1 MIKKNLFGIADPEK
15 KEPIKEK
22 AKPSFP
28 EVTLIKGLNR
38 HEAIAD
44 SVFWHRILLNKSI
57 RQQKPTQFLQVLAN
71 EIALKKGQKDSYF
84 AILDSL
90 KASST

>member
-1 MIKKNLFGIADPEK
+1 MKKNLFGIIEPVK

-22 AKPSFP
+22 PKTSFQD
-28 EVTLIKGLNR
+28 VSLTKGLSR
-38 HEAIAD
+38 QEATAD

-57 RQQKPTQFLQVLAN
+57 RQQKPTQFLQVLSN
-71 EIALKKGQKDSYF
+71 EIALKKGKKDSYL

-90 KASST
+90 RKTKD